1 VHTVIHASPHPDD
14 ESIAAPCTLLALKD
28 AGWRVINFAAS
39 LGRPADRP
47 RRRRELEAAL
57 GLAGFEH
64 RESGARMGISRGDDL
79 HAACRALTAELTEL
93 VNETGAEL
101 VVGPHPRDGHHGH
114 AAVARAVRQTVW
126 RSKRTVTWWMWPLWT
141 DLPRPTLI
149 VDCDDKHLRLSKE
162 MLERYEGENA
172 RNDYPAMHE
181 AIRVVNAVRGVEK
194 VFGLGTARDARVAGI
209 RRAELLT
216 EVTVQ
221 KHRWMVGVPRVLD
234 PENAA
239 APGWVRLDDL
249 SIMSASRLRPFYN
262 PWALWAHARFSIPGR
277 VVRVAPLPAPDP
289 DAR

>member
-64 RESGARMGISRGDDL
+64 QESDARVGISRGDDL
-79 HAACRALTAELTEL
+79 GAACRALTAELTGL
-93 VNETGAEL
+93 VAETGAEL
-101 VVGPHPRDGHHGH
+101 VVGPHPRDKHHGH
-114 AAVARAVRQTVW
+114 MTVARAVRQTVW
-126 RSKRTVTWWMWPLWT
+126 QAERPITWWMWPLWVE
-141 DLPRPTLI
+141 LSRPTLI
-149 VDCDDKHLRLSKE
+149 VECADKHLQLSKE
-162 MLERYEGENA
+162 MLEQYEGENA
-172 RNDYPAMHE
+172 RNDYREMHE
-181 AIRVVNAVRGVEK
+181 AARVVNAVRGAET
-194 VFGLGTARDARVAGI
+194 VFGFGSARDARVAGI

-216 EVTVQ
+216 EVTVH

-234 PENAA
+234 PNNASA
-239 APGWVRLDDL
+239 TRWERLDDL
-249 SIMSASRLRPFYN
+249 SILSSTRLRWAYN
-262 PWALWAHARFSIPGR
+262 RWLLSAHARFKIPGR
-277 VVRVAPLPAPDP
+277 VVRAGPLAASDA